1 MYTQK
6 IQTVTDS
13 FLDAMLSNLMLD
25 IFFSFSIHCY
35 LVSCYFY

>member
-1 MYTQK
+1 MQK